1 MSSRLKMDTDY
12 DENSNYDYMFKV
24 LLIGDDTYTDCYI
37 STIGVDFKIKTVE
50 LDGETVKL
58 QLWDTAGQERFRT
71 ITSNYYRG
79 AHGFILVYDV
89 TNEESF
95 KNLKQWMVEI
105 DKYGSETVNKLI
117 VGNKCDLT
125 SIKLVDYST
134 AKEYAD
140 QLGIPFLEASAKNK
154 TNVQQAFTTM
164 AEEIKHRIAHSET
177 EPRSSMGTIEFSNS
191 ISVQKSNR
199 SGCC

>member
-1 MSSRLKMDTDY
+1 MKSIEIDGQ
-12 DENSNYDYMFKV
+12 KV
-24 LLIGDDTYTDCYI
+24 N
-37 STIGVDFKIKTVE
+37 
-50 LDGETVKL
+50 L
-58 QLWDTAGQERFRT
+58 QMWDTAGQERFRT

-154 TNVQQAFTTM
+154 TNVQQAFKTM

-177 EPRSSMGTIEFSNS
+177 EPRSSMGSIEFSNS

>member
-12 DENSNYDYMFKV
+12 DENSNYDYIFKV
-24 LLIGDDTYTDCYI
+24 LLIGDSGVGKSSLLLRFADDTYTDCYI

-58 QLWDTAGQERFRT
+58 QLWDTAGQERFKT

-95 KNLKQWMVEI
+95 KNLKQWIVEMI
-105 DKYGSETVNKLI
+105 YSITHKEN
-117 VGNKCDLT
+117 DLF
-125 SIKLVDYST
+125 
-134 AKEYAD
+134 
-140 QLGIPFLEASAKNK
+140 IPRMQ
-154 TNVQQAFTTM
+154 V
-164 AEEIKHRIAHSET
+164 
-177 EPRSSMGTIEFSNS
+177 PY
-191 ISVQKSNR
+191 V
-199 SGCC
+199 